1 MKRNTTQMTRM
12 ITVLVARCELFV
24 LLCTITSMGNTEL
37 IERMI
42 IMMTTND
49 DVYSHSRPLCV
60 VFLRYLPTMFF
71 SCLRE
76 PSMSNCLTN
85 DMSLLFHA
93 ELFLKHTFAKLFFYA
108 SGCAAVDLFSA
119 TPRRILWDNAA
130 FFTTPACVS
139 QPPT

>member
-76 PSMSNCLTN
+76 PSMSNSLTN

-93 ELFLKHTFAKLFFYA
+93 ELFLKHTFAKLFFMLLVA
-108 SGCAAVDLFSA
+108 LLLIFFPRHPSGFCG
-119 TPRRILWDNAA
+119 TA